1 MLAGLQVPAIPS
13 LDVGGSAGAVV
24 FWQYELAIVVKV
36 GEMLP
41 TMVMFIEAGVAQ
53 LPVDDGVNRYVAVPM
68 ADVLMVAGLQ
78 VPAIPSFDV
87 GGSAGGVEF

>member
-36 GEMLP
+36 GDMLP
-41 TMVMFIEAGVAQ
+41 TMVTFKETGVAQ
-53 LPVDDGVNRYVAVPM
+53 LPADGVN
-68 ADVLMVAGLQ
+68 
-78 VPAIPSFDV
+78 I
-87 GGSAGGVEF
+87 